1 MTKSITTP
9 PTRSDFETQKQ
20 RLLRLMDA
28 GKVSLVQAA
37 QLLKIPYPTAK
48 KILFICG
55 SPRQEALKESSLK
68 NKIHQI
74 SKKPIRAK
82 KE

>member
-1 MTKSITTP
+1 MTKTITTP
-9 PTRSDFETQKQ
+9 PRSDFETQKQ

-37 QLLKIPYPTAK
+37 QLLSIPYPTAK

-55 SPRQEALKESSLK
+55 SPR
-68 NKIHQI
+68 
-74 SKKPIRAK
+74 
-82 KE
+82 

>member
-1 MTKSITTP
+1 MTKTITTP
-9 PTRSDFETQKQ
+9 PRREDFDTQKL

-37 QLLKIPYPTAK
+37 QLLNIPYPTAK

-55 SPRQEALKESSLK
+55 SPRQEALKESLK
-68 NKIHQI
+68 NTKAHQI
-74 SKKPIRAK
+74 SKKPVK
-82 KE
+82 S

>member
-1 MTKSITTP
+1 MTKTITTP
-9 PTRSDFETQKQ
+9 PRQDFETQKQ

-55 SPRQEALKESSLK
+55 SPRQEALKESLK
-68 NKIHQI
+68 NNKVHQI
-74 SKKPIRAK
+74 SKKPIK
-82 KE
+82 S

>member
-1 MTKSITTP
+1 MTKTITTP
-9 PTRSDFETQKQ
+9 PRQDFDTQKQ

-55 SPRQEALKESSLK
+55 SPRQEALKESLK
-68 NKIHQI
+68 NNKVHQI
-74 SKKPIRAK
+74 SKKPIK
-82 KE
+82 S